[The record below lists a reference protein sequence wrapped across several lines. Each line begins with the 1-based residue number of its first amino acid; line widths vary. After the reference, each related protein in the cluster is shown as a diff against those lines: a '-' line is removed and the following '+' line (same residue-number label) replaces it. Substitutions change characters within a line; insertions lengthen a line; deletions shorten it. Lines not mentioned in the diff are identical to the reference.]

1 LRGLV
6 AGIEVPDGLS
16 TVIAG
21 IEELDGL
28 SGVVAGSRFR
38 TV

>member
-16 TVIAG
+16 PVIAG

-28 SGVVAGSRFR
+28 SGVVAGIE
-38 TV
+38 VPEV